1 MGFLKDL
8 VDRLINPRSRLENV
22 PSFADSME
30 AAMAAEDELQPRSRL
45 RPRDVLLNVPM
56 MFGGLLV
63 LILFLAVLL
72 GPALAPENPYLAGQH
87 VMVDYVYGP
96 DGLALPPLPPS
107 PEYPLGTD
115 QWGNDMLSLLLHG
128 ARNTLVACAFITMV
142 RLILGLILGAVSGW
156 NEGKGIDRLVMG
168 AVGVISS
175 VPMLISSMILIY
187 ALDIRQGLVVFIVA
201 MSLIGWTEIAQ
212 YTRSEFMLL
221 RKTPYLEGA
230 RSLGAT
236 PVGIV
241 VRHVLPNIL
250 PQFLI
255 IACLEMAA
263 VMMLLGELGFVG
275 VFIGGGSRIA
285 VDLYATD
292 VRTTYSLAEI
302 PEWGAMLATGFRFL
316 RTRPYVTLPPAL
328 AFFISTFAFN
338 TLGEGL
344 RRLVESSPFSTA
356 FLLRRRMLLVV
367 GGMTVA
373 TVFII
378 NNATPAPWFRKAAQ
392 SFLGELAY
400 EHTQVLSEMDG
411 RGLGQEGSEAA
422 MEYIAAKFEEYGLD
436 PGWIGPSYFY
446 VQETMLVQ
454 PLEQPRLS
462 WTRADGVYG
471 PDLRHQIDFGFM
483 IEGHGGAGQV
493 DAPLTFVGFTDDIQ
507 SYSAE
512 SFRTLDLR
520 GKVVVLMEGNA
531 PPEFAT
537 EALIRGAQGIL
548 WATNEARSSI
558 RSQLFYADPMRD
570 YLRKPGIPTFRVR
583 QDVAEILLAD
593 AGVTTNDLFAE
604 GAPTDQQ
611 GEGWFSR
618 DFDLRV
624 SMSLLLSEPEA
635 AEISS
640 VLGFIPGSDLDI
652 ANDLVVVIAR
662 FDGLGTDPDGTVYP
676 GANQSA
682 SAIGQMLEL
691 ARLWQEQNLGA
702 RRSALFVAWGGEAL
716 FEHVGED
723 FVNEALSYRHL
734 PTRNARSDVR
744 LTLVVELDNAGAG
757 GERLEILSDT
767 LGRHAL
773 LFAETAEEIGV
784 SVDMEEHELSL
795 ERRLQGLGAHWIR
808 IQWEQLTGFSPEE
821 DVFARLEDEKM
832 QSFGEILALA
842 LTNIMRQ
849 ADY

>member
-8 VDRLINPRSRLENV
+8 FERLINPRARLEKV
-22 PSFADSME
+22 PSFAESLETVTE
-30 AAMAAEDELQPRSRL
+30 AEKELRPRSRL
-45 RPRDVLLNVPM
+45 RPRDVLLNIPM

-63 LILFLAVLL
+63 LLLFLAVLL

-87 VMVDYVYGP
+87 VMVDYVSGA
-96 DGLALPPLPPS
+96 DGLQLPPLPPS

-142 RLILGLILGAVSGW
+142 RLILGLILGAISGW

-168 AVGVISS
+168 TVGVISS

-221 RKTPYLEGA
+221 RKSPYLEGA

-236 PVGIV
+236 PFSIV
-241 VRHVLPNIL
+241 VRHVLPNVL
-250 PQFLI
+250 PQLLI

-275 VFIGGGSRIA
+275 VFIGGGSRIS

-316 RTRPYVTLPPAL
+316 RTQPFVTLPPAM

-344 RRLVESSPFSTA
+344 RRLVEVSPFSTA
-356 FLLRRRMLLVV
+356 FLLRKRMLLVIA
-367 GGMTVA
+367 GMTVA

-378 NNATPAPWFRKAAQ
+378 NNATPAPWFLKAAQ
-392 SFLGELAY
+392 SFHGEFAS
-400 EHTQVLSEMDG
+400 EHAQILSEMEG
-411 RGLGQEGSEAA
+411 RGIGQEGYDEA
-422 MEYIAAKFEEYGLD
+422 MQYIAAKFEEYGLD
-436 PGWIGPSYFY
+436 PGWRGPSYFY
-446 VQETMLVQ
+446 VQETRLVQ
-454 PLEQPRLS
+454 PLEQPSLS
-462 WTRADGVYG
+462 WSRNDGSSG
-471 PDLRHQIDFGFM
+471 PELRHQIDFGFM

-493 DAPLTFVGFTDDIQ
+493 QAPLTFVGFTGDVQ
-507 SYSAE
+507 SYSVE
-512 SFRTLDLR
+512 SFRDLDLR
-520 GKVVVLMEGNA
+520 GRVVVLLEGNA
-531 PPEFAT
+531 PLDFAT

-548 WATNEARSSI
+548 WATNEERSSL
-558 RSQLFYADPMRD
+558 RSQLFFADPARD
-570 YLRKPGIPTFRVR
+570 YLRKPGIPTFRIR
-583 QDVAEILLAD
+583 QEVSEILFID
-593 AGVTTNDLFAE
+593 AGYTTNELFA
-604 GAPTDQQ
+604 GAAPVDQQ
-611 GEGWFSR
+611 GEGWFTR
-618 DFDLRV
+618 DFDLNV
-624 SMSLLLSEPEA
+624 SMSLLLSEPQE

-640 VLGFIPGSDLDI
+640 VLGFIPGADLDI

-662 FDGLGTDPDGTVYP
+662 YDGLGTDPDGTVYP
-676 GANQSA
+676 GANHSA

-734 PTRNARSDVR
+734 PTRNANSDVR

-757 GERLEILSDT
+757 GEQIEVLSDS

-773 LFAETAEEIGV
+773 LFAETSEEIGV
-784 SVDMEEHELSL
+784 PVNIEEHELSL
-795 ERRLQGLGAHWIR
+795 ERRVQAIGAHWVR
-808 IQWEQLTGFSPEE
+808 IQWAPTPDFSPEE
-821 DVFARLEDEKM
+821 DSFARLDGEKM

>member
-1 MGFLKDL
+1 
-8 VDRLINPRSRLENV
+8 
-22 PSFADSME
+22 
-30 AAMAAEDELQPRSRL
+30 
-45 RPRDVLLNVPM
+45 
-56 MFGGLLV
+56 
-63 LILFLAVLL
+63 
-72 GPALAPENPYLAGQH
+72 
-87 VMVDYVYGP
+87 
-96 DGLALPPLPPS
+96 
-107 PEYPLGTD
+107 
-115 QWGNDMLSLLLHG
+115 
-128 ARNTLVACAFITMV
+128 
-142 RLILGLILGAVSGW
+142 
-156 NEGKGIDRLVMG
+156 
-168 AVGVISS
+168 
-175 VPMLISSMILIY
+175 MLISSMILIY

-230 RSLGAT
+230 RSVGAT
-236 PVGIV
+236 PLAVV
-241 VRHVLPNIL
+241 VRHVLPNVL
-250 PQFLI
+250 PQLLI

-292 VRTTYSLAEI
+292 VQTTYSLAEI

-316 RTRPYVTLPPAL
+316 RSRPYVTLPPAM

-356 FLLRRRMLLVV
+356 FLLRKRMLLVIA
-367 GGMTVA
+367 GMTVA

-392 SFLGELAY
+392 SFLGEIAL

-411 RGLGQEGSEAA
+411 RGVGQEGSQEA

-436 PGWIGPSYFY
+436 PGWSGPTYFY
-446 VQETMLVQ
+446 VQETPLVQ
-454 PLEQPRLS
+454 PLEQPSLS
-462 WTRADGVYG
+462 WARNDGVVG
-471 PDLRHQIDFGFM
+471 PELRHQIDFGFM

-493 DAPLTFVGFTDDIQ
+493 EAPLTFVGFTEGIE
-507 SYSAE
+507 SYSVE
-512 SFRTLDLR
+512 FFRDLDLR
-520 GKVVVLMEGNA
+520 GKIVILLEGNA

-548 WATNEARSSI
+548 WATIEQRSSI
-558 RSQLFYADPMRD
+558 RSQVFFADPGRD
-570 YLRKPGIPTFRVR
+570 YLRKPGIPIFRIR
-583 QDVAEILLAD
+583 QEVAGMLFAD
-593 AGVTTNDLFAE
+593 AGYTTNDLFAQ
-604 GAPTDQQ
+604 GAPVDQQ
-611 GEGWFSR
+611 GEGWFAR
-618 DFDLRV
+618 DLDLSV
-624 SMSLLLSEPEA
+624 SMSLVLSEPQD
-635 AEISS
+635 AEITS

-652 ANDLVVVIAR
+652 ANDLVVIIAR
-662 FDGLGTDPDGTVYP
+662 YDGFGTDPDGTVYP

-723 FVNEALSYRHL
+723 FINEALSYRHL
-734 PTRNARSDVR
+734 PTRNTRSDVR

-757 GERLEILSDT
+757 GERLEILSDS

-773 LFAETAEEIGV
+773 LFAETSEEIGV
-784 SVDMEEHELSL
+784 PVNIEEHELSL
-795 ERRLQGLGAHWIR
+795 ERRLQGLGAHWTR
-808 IQWEQLTGFSPEE
+808 IQWEQPEGFSPEE
-821 DVFARLEDEKM
+821 DSFDRLDTEKM

>member
-1 MGFLKDL
+1 MDFLKDL

-22 PSFADSME
+22 PSFAESLE
-30 AAMAAEDELQPRSRL
+30 AAKAAEGELQPRSRL

-56 MFGGLLV
+56 MVGSLLV

-87 VMVDYVYGP
+87 VMVDYVYGE
-96 DGLALPPLPPS
+96 DGLLLPPLPPS
-107 PEYPLGTD
+107 PQYPLGTD

-142 RLILGLILGAVSGW
+142 RLILGLILGAISGW

-168 AVGVISS
+168 VVGVISS
-175 VPMLISSMILIY
+175 VPMLISSMILIF

-236 PVGIV
+236 PFAIV
-241 VRHVLPNIL
+241 VRHVLPNVL
-250 PQFLI
+250 PQLLI

-275 VFIGGGSRIA
+275 VFIGGGSRIS

-316 RTRPYVTLPPAL
+316 RTRPYVTLPPAM

-356 FLLRRRMLLVV
+356 FLLRKRMLLVIA
-367 GGMTVA
+367 GMTLA

-392 SFLGELAY
+392 SFLGEIAS
-400 EHTQVLSEMDG
+400 EHTQVLSEMGG
-411 RGLGQEGSEAA
+411 RGVGQEGSVEA
-422 MEYIAAKFEEYGLD
+422 MEYIAAKFEEYGLN

-446 VQETMLVQ
+446 VQETSLVQ

-462 WTRADGVYG
+462 WSRSDGIAG
-471 PDLRHQIDFGFM
+471 PELRHQIDFGFM

-493 DAPLTFVGFTDDIQ
+493 EAPLAFVGFTRDIQ
-507 SYSAE
+507 SYSVE
-512 SFRTLDLR
+512 SFRDLDLR
-520 GKVVVLMEGNA
+520 GKIVILLEGNA
-531 PPEFAT
+531 PAGFAT
-537 EALIRGAQGIL
+537 EALIRGARGIL
-548 WATNEARSSI
+548 WATNEQRSSI
-558 RSQLFYADPMRD
+558 RSQVFFADPARD
-570 YLRKPGIPTFRVR
+570 YLRKPGIPMFRIR
-583 QDVAEILLAD
+583 QDVAEMLFAD
-593 AGVTTNDLFAE
+593 AGFTTNDLFAG
-604 GAPTDQQ
+604 GASVDQQ
-611 GEGWFSR
+611 GEGWLLH
-618 DFDLRV
+618 DLDLSV
-624 SMSLLLSEPEA
+624 SMSLLLSEPQDS
-635 AEISS
+635 EITS

-652 ANDLVVVIAR
+652 ANDLVVIIAR
-662 FDGLGTDPDGTVYP
+662 YDGLGIDPDGTVYP

-691 ARLWQEQNLGA
+691 ARLWQDQNLGA

-744 LTLVVELDNAGAG
+744 LALVVELDNAGAG
-757 GERLEILSDT
+757 GEALEVLSDS

-773 LFAETAEEIGV
+773 LFAETSEEIGV
-784 SVDMEEHELSL
+784 PVNMEEHELSL
-795 ERRLQGLGAHWIR
+795 GRRLNGLGAHWIR
-808 IQWEQLTGFSPEE
+808 IQWEQTQVFSPEG
-821 DVFARLEDEKM
+821 DTFDRLDGEKM